1 MTDRCRWAAA
11 LLALLST
18 PALLAAAEPADELAA
33 PELPRVAPR
42 SPDEA
47 LHSFHVAPGFRM
59 ELAAAEPLLADPV
72 AMSFDEDGRLYVVEM
87 CDYSERDQDRLGRVR
102 RLEDADGDGRYDRS
116 TVYLEGLSWPTAI
129 LCANGGV
136 FVGAAPDILFAK
148 DDDGDGRADQ
158 RRVVLTG
165 FGRSNVQ
172 GLLNS
177 FAWGLDGRIYGATS
191 ASGGRVR
198 RPEQPE
204 SAAVDLRGRDFAF
217 DPKTLELAAVTGGG
231 QHGLSFDDWGRR
243 FVCSNSD
250 HIRQVLVDDDLL
262 TRNPWAPAPQPTV
275 SIAADGPQAEV
286 FRASPVEPWRI
297 LRTRLRVAG
306 KVEGPVEGGGRASG
320 YFTSATGV
328 TIYRGDDWPA
338 EMRGWAVV
346 ADVGSNLV
354 HRKRLV
360 EHGLELRAER
370 VDEGA
375 EFIASDDTWFR
386 PVQFANAPDGSL
398 YVADMYREVVEHPA
412 SLPGPIK
419 QQLDLNSGN
428 DRGRIYRVVPE
439 NFRRE
444 PVRPLGRAT
453 TSELVAALD
462 SPRSWQ
468 RETAARLLRERADPA
483 AEHGVRKAL
492 SGSGL
497 AEGRLQALWLLAGR
511 NALADDDLASALVD
525 AHPRVREHAVRLAE
539 QRFAASEPLSAR
551 AQELVNDPDPRVRLE
566 LAFRLAG
573 LPADF
578 RTPAL
583 AALARR
589 DGAEPLMRFAVQS
602 SVAESA
608 VHLLTTLLEDDAYC
622 AESAAPTLL
631 ESLARQVGGQGRGDE
646 LTALV
651 AACRRATPEIAAAV
665 LQGVTEGLTRSG
677 SDWKVKWKDLGPD
690 AEQLIAQQAARAA
703 AILADHQQSDARRQE
718 ALALMV
724 QLQGAEP
731 AALLPLLAA
740 EEPLQ
745 LQRDALAAL
754 ARTDPGEA
762 FAALLKLEPTARAPL
777 IDVIL
782 SYPALTARLAEALAR
797 EHLPWS
803 ELSTAQRQQLRTHPE
818 EKVRQAVARFAAAEE
833 SARATLTA
841 RYRAA
846 LELSGNVDRGR
857 AVFRAQCATCH
868 KLEGVGHEIGP
879 PLAAIKARGPEA
891 ILQAVLEPSREVN
904 PQYVSYTLTTADGR
918 VLTGMIASESSASIV
933 LRRAEGLEDAVAR
946 RDVESMTSQGRSL
959 MPEGLEQQI
968 DPQAMADLLAYLG
981 QVN

>member
-1 MTDRCRWAAA
+1 MTDRCLWAAA
-11 LLALLST
+11 LLALLS
-18 PALLAAAEPADELAA
+18 PPGLAVGAESADELAT

-42 SPDEA
+42 SPEEA
-47 LHSFHVAPGFRM
+47 LASFRVAPGFRL

-102 RLEDADGDGRYDRS
+102 RLEDTDGDGRYDRS

-129 LCANGGV
+129 ICANGGV
-136 FVGAAPDILFAK
+136 FVAAAPDILFAK
-148 DDDGDGRADQ
+148 DDNGDGRADE
-158 RRVVLTG
+158 RRVVFTG

-191 ASGGRVR
+191 ASGGLVR

-204 SAAVDLRGRDFAF
+204 SAAVNLRGRDFAF
-217 DPKTLELAAVTGGG
+217 DPHTLELAAVTGGG

-275 SIAADGPQAEV
+275 SIAADGSQAEV

-328 TIYRGDDWPA
+328 TIYRGDAWPA

-360 EHGLELRAER
+360 ADGLVLRAER

-428 DRGRIYRVVPE
+428 DRGRIYRIVPE
-439 NFRRE
+439 TFRRE

-453 TSELVAALD
+453 TAELVAALN

-483 AEHGVRKAL
+483 AEAELRELLSHG
-492 SGSGL
+492 GL

-511 NALADDDLASALVD
+511 NALADGDLASALAD

-539 QRFAASEPLSAR
+539 QRFAASPPLAALAR
-551 AQELVNDPDPRVRLE
+551 ELVNDPDPRVRLE

-573 LPADF
+573 LPADL

-602 SVAESA
+602 SVADSA
-608 VHLLTTLLEDDAYC
+608 AKLLTTLLEDDAYC
-622 AESAAPTLL
+622 AAPAAPILL
-631 ESLARQVGGQGRGDE
+631 GSLARQVGGQGCRDE

-651 AACRRATPEIAAAV
+651 AACRKATPEIAATA
-665 LQGVTEGLTRSG
+665 LEGATEGLARG
-677 SDWKVKWKDLGPD
+677 GDWKRQWQALGPE
-690 AEQLIAQQAARAA
+690 AEKLLDEQAERAT
-703 AILADHQQSDARRQE
+703 AILADRQQSDAQRHA
-718 ALALMV
+718 ALALLV
-724 QLQGAEP
+724 RLQGAEP
-731 AALLPLLAA
+731 VALLPLLAA
-740 EEPLQ
+740 DQPLE
-745 LQRDALAAL
+745 LQRAALAAL
-754 ARTDPGEA
+754 AREHAEA
-762 FAALLKLEPTARAPL
+762 ALAALLNLEPAARAPL
-777 IDVIL
+777 LDVAL
-782 SYPALTARLAEALAR
+782 SYPALTTPLAQALASDRLA
-797 EHLPWS
+797 WT
-803 ELSTAQRQQLRTHPE
+803 ELSTAQRQQLRTHPAE
-818 EKVRQAVARFAAAEE
+818 NVRQAVARFVTAEE
-833 SARATLTA
+833 NARATLTA

-846 LELSGNVDRGR
+846 LELSGDTDRGR

-891 ILQAVLEPSREVN
+891 ILLAVLEPNREVN
-904 PQYVSYTLTTADGR
+904 PQFVSYTLTTADGR
-918 VLTGMIASESSASIV
+918 VLTGMIASESCASIV
-933 LRRAEGLEDAVAR
+933 LRRAEGLEDTVAR